1 MDDSRLN
8 PAGRS
13 IADQRDRDR
22 RVKEA
27 HDIAQTIARNAERS
41 GASPPPYEFLE
52 LIGKGAYGKVYKC
65 LDKQTNNLVAVKII
79 DIDEQDWSEG
89 FAPGAPRDTTIKDF
103 KQEVSILRQLKDNNA
118 KNINL
123 IHDAFDWHSQLWIV
137 ADYCTGGSVRTL
149 MRPFETNG
157 KPHGLPEQY
166 VVPIAREL
174 AVAMKSMHDLNIM
187 HRDIKCANVYIT
199 EDGDIQLG
207 DFGIVGVIDHD
218 NEKRKTVVGTP
229 HWMPR
234 EIIERLGEQHT
245 EEGYGYEVD
254 VWSFG
259 CTVFEMA
266 SGSPPYATTG
276 IQFLPEL
283 LEESPP
289 RLEGGDYSDEL
300 RDFVAFCL
308 NPDKKARPNAQALLN
323 HPYIKNTSRIYPT
336 QTLVRLIEKFKIWE
350 HGGGSRLSLWQAS
363 PADPRNF
370 RTGDDEDDDRDDEEE
385 LDWNFST
392 SEEFDQGLTR
402 RLSQM
407 PPGASLD
414 DWNFNSPAGSGL
426 PPLQPLQ
433 TKNLTVAERIKQEH
447 SEKSASRGEK
457 SLNKVFDPDDPTGY
471 VLATPVEPPQP
482 PQPEAPSDLPL
493 RAYESSS
500 TSRESVVVMLDL
512 DEAVTPATDDSSMAM
527 RIAAINEDTVRPMG
541 RHANDDDEEDDYQYG
556 QHSDANRRDTRAWT
570 FSSAEPRAQRDTMA
584 WTFSTA
590 VPAPAPLA
598 APAPQQ
604 RDTIAW
610 SFETAG
616 LAAPE
621 TLDDSYDVAS
631 SSNDGSLAQTLRP
644 HLNHTATEPISHFRG
659 LSSNSV
665 LNRESVTSLIDL
677 DAGLAER
684 VRAGNEILRPG
695 TASSHM
701 TDATS
706 GNPFDLEDDPE
717 QKEVDRDRFSY
728 HKPYASEGGQ
738 PKRLSHKTMPMH
750 ARGSSLSSTEPD
762 LEPSMPASGGFSAPA
777 SALPQPDL
785 SFSTLEQGLG
795 LATETD
801 SNQWPSFSDQDS
813 YTSSPQFFPS
823 ATDDTRVP
831 RLGQGFSTEDRAFPR
846 LHSASISSRSREPS
860 AEPPGPEIDF
870 PNTQA
875 PHPDVLGEIA
885 DDQLMED
892 ELGRILSSCEY
903 ALSTMSRVLHQHASI
918 EAEDDE
924 ISSDFDSSFDSRHQ
938 DTEEED
944 DDNNR
949 LTARRKPRKLEMR
962 SSPRTATSAE

>member
-22 RVKEA
+22 RIKDAQDV
-27 HDIAQTIARNAERS
+27 AQTIGRNAEKS

-52 LIGKGAYGKVYKC
+52 LIGKGAFGKVYKC
-65 LDKQTNNLVAVKII
+65 LDKQTNNLVAIKII

-89 FAPGAPRDTTIKDF
+89 FSLGDARDTTIKDF

-157 KPHGLPEQY
+157 KPTGLPEMH
-166 VVPIAREL
+166 VVAIAREL
-174 AVAMKSMHDLNIM
+174 AIAMKSMHDLNIM

-234 EIIERLGEQHT
+234 EIIERLGEQEI

-266 SGSPPYATTG
+266 TGSPPYATKG

-283 LEESPP
+283 LGESPP
-289 RLEGGDYSDEL
+289 RLEDGDYSPEL

-308 NPDKKARPNAQALLN
+308 NPDKKARPNASAILN
-323 HPYIKNTSRIYPT
+323 HPYIKDTSRIYPT
-336 QTLVRLIEKFKIWE
+336 RTLVRLIEKFKIWE

-370 RTGDDEDDDRDDEEE
+370 RMGDDEDDDQEEEEE

-392 SEEFDQGLTR
+392 SEDFDQNLTR

-407 PPGASLD
+407 PSGASLD
-414 DWNFNSPAGSGL
+414 DWTFNSPTGSGL

-433 TKNLTVAERIKQEH
+433 TKGLTVAERIKQEH

-457 SLNKVFDPDDPTGY
+457 SLNKVFDPNDPTGY
-471 VLATPVEPPQP
+471 QLANPVEPPQP

-512 DEAVTPATDDSSMAM
+512 DEAVTPATDDSSLAM
-527 RIAAINEDTVRPMG
+527 RMAAINEDTIRPVG
-541 RHANDDDEEDDYQYG
+541 RHANDDDDDDYQYG
-556 QHSDANRRDTRAWT
+556 QHDNANRRDTRAWT
-570 FSSAEPRAQRDTMA
+570 FSSAEPRTQRDTRD
-584 WTFSTA
+584 WTFDTA
-590 VPAPAPLA
+590 IPVHAALP

-621 TLDDSYDVAS
+621 LLDDSFDMAS
-631 SSNDGSLAQTLRP
+631 GSNDENLSLRP
-644 HLNHTATEPISHFRG
+644 RLNHTATEPIRHFRG
-659 LSSNSV
+659 LSGNSV

-677 DAGLAER
+677 DGGLADR
-684 VRAGNEILRPG
+684 VRAGNELLRPG

-706 GNPFDLEDDPE
+706 GNPFDLEDDQE
-717 QKEVDRDRFSY
+717 LKEVDRDRFSY
-728 HKPYASEGGQ
+728 HKPYASEGGMV
-738 PKRLSHKTMPMH
+738 KRLSHKTMPMH
-750 ARGSSLSSTEPD
+750 ARGTSLSSTEPD
-762 LEPSMPASGGFSAPA
+762 LEPSRPAPGGYSAPV
-777 SALPQPDL
+777 STIPQPDL

-795 LATETD
+795 LATVEMEN
-801 SNQWPSFSDQDS
+801 NQWPSFSDQDS
-813 YTSSPQFFPS
+813 FPSSPQYLPVS
-823 ATDDTRVP
+823 ADDTRVP
-831 RLGQGFSTEDRAFPR
+831 RLGQGFSTERR
-846 LHSASISSRSREPS
+846 MHNNGASVSYRSREPS
-860 AEPPGPEIDF
+860 TEPPGPEVDF
-870 PNTQA
+870 PNMQV
-875 PHPDVLGEIA
+875 PHPDVLGETA
-885 DDQLMED
+885 DDQFLED
-892 ELGRILSSCEY
+892 ELGRMLSSCDY
-903 ALSTMSRVLHQHASI
+903 ALSSMSRVLHQHASI

-924 ISSDFDSSFDSRHQ
+924 LSSGFDSSFDSRHQ
-938 DTEEED
+938 DTEDED
-944 DDNNR
+944 VDH

-962 SSPRTATSAE
+962 SSPRVAAE